1 MRLKVF
7 LSYMFLLVALPA
19 YQSVGQECAVENV
32 VAEDASIGCV
42 SKSESADT
50 PDQIFLDSILYSDNG
65 ITFQPVYYGE
75 VFTNAHG
82 GISTSNSTHYEGLL
96 DLSLSFDLE
105 KLNAPI
111 PGQINV
117 LFQNTHGRGLEQ
129 NVGATQIISSID
141 SLNNLTQMSQL
152 WWEVDLYDTGTTM
165 RIGRQDLSSEFVT
178 MDTASD
184 FINSAFGLSPSAGL
198 PSFPAPSPAVVLM
211 KDLSNEVTVKAGIWD
226 AYRSNEAGIFSDNG
240 SALLI
245 GEFEYR
251 YSTPLRQLPGI
262 LTAGITYETPG
273 EVPSGAIPRA
283 YGYYFQY
290 EQMLIREAGCN
301 SDNPQGLSAFAQHF
315 PTYSSG
321 NSPFPLIPRDA
332 LAGITYT
339 GLIRNRDAD
348 VTGAGAGWVDL
359 DQGGTDQEVMIEVF
373 YKAIVNDNL
382 IIQPDLQYIT
392 TPSGIYP
399 DAFVAGIRFQLDL

>member
-7 LSYMFLLVALPA
+7 LPFIFLLVALPA
-19 YQSVGQECAVENV
+19 YQAAGQECAVENE
-32 VAEDASIGCV
+32 AETVSCV
-42 SKSESADT
+42 PDNAFTDE
-50 PDQIFLDSILYSDNG
+50 PDQRFLTTLLNPDNG
-65 ITFQPVYYGE
+65 VTFQPVYYGE

-96 DLSLSFDLE
+96 NLSLSFDLE
-105 KLNAPI
+105 TLNAPI

-141 SLNNLTQMSQL
+141 SLNNITQMSEL
-152 WWEVDLYDTGTTM
+152 WWEVGLYETGITM
-165 RIGRQDLSSEFVT
+165 RVGRQDLSSEFIT

-226 AYRSNEAGIFSDNG
+226 AYRSNEVGIFSNNG
-240 SALLI
+240 SVLFI

-251 YSTPLRQLPGI
+251 FQSPFRQLPG
-262 LTAGITYETPG
+262 LFTAGITYETPG

-283 YGYYFQY
+283 YGYYVQY
-290 EQMLIREAGCN
+290 EQMLIREAGCDA
-301 SDNPQGLSAFAQHF
+301 DNPQGLSVFAQHY

-321 NSPFPLIPRDA
+321 NSPFPLIPHDA

-373 YKAIVNDNL
+373 YKAIVNENL

-399 DAFVAGIRFQLDL
+399 DAFVAGIRFQLNL

>member
-1 MRLKVF
+1 MWLKVF
-7 LSYMFLLVALPA
+7 LPFIFLLVALPA
-19 YQSVGQECAVENV
+19 YQAAGQECAVENE
-32 VAEDASIGCV
+32 AETVSCV
-42 SKSESADT
+42 
-50 PDQIFLDSILYSDNG
+50 PDNAFTDEPDLRFLTTALNPDNG
-65 ITFQPVYYGE
+65 VTFQPVYYGE

-96 DLSLSFDLE
+96 NLSLSFDLE
-105 KLNAPI
+105 TLNAPI

-141 SLNNLTQMSQL
+141 SLNNITQMSEL
-152 WWEVDLYDTGTTM
+152 WWEVDLYETGITM
-165 RIGRQDLSSEFVT
+165 RIGRQDLSSEFIT

-226 AYRSNEAGIFSDNG
+226 AYRSNEVGIFSNNG
-240 SALLI
+240 SVLFI

-290 EQMLIREAGCN
+290 EQ
-301 SDNPQGLSAFAQHF
+301 
-315 PTYSSG
+315 
-321 NSPFPLIPRDA
+321 
-332 LAGITYT
+332 
-339 GLIRNRDAD
+339 
-348 VTGAGAGWVDL
+348 
-359 DQGGTDQEVMIEVF
+359 
-373 YKAIVNDNL
+373 
-382 IIQPDLQYIT
+382 
-392 TPSGIYP
+392 
-399 DAFVAGIRFQLDL
+399 